1 MDSKLKNLRES
12 MNKTVLKEGV
22 MSDIEKRKIYRAALN
37 GKVRRRRNYFAPVLS
52 AIVLTGLF
60 LTLGSFTYL
69 NLFVSNKN
77 SDNSLQLQ
85 NSSVLEKEDDEQI
98 SVTPKATEDEDVVQN
113 TDENLINNQPGYP
126 HIVLNDYYY
135 KKTSEVIQPEDLGE
149 QIAEV
154 KRIGTWEI
162 KKSGDSNYI
171 APGPIYS
178 VKGRSS
184 DEYIVGKGGIFE
196 DGVNKSAYI
205 VFKKEEPVQQVDHDK
220 ILNTKGDIEEALIA
234 VDNIKRK
241 MENFYQLNNTDRVE
255 LNYVSY
261 LPKNGPGAE
270 LGYNILETDKV
281 VNKETIQRM
290 LFIKEYEK
298 QLQPTG
304 SRFNPYMWITVSNG
318 DGQTATRQ
326 KQEVPPPVLIETFEM
341 NGILWS
347 HYTDQ
352 VRNDIVLR
360 GEKDDM
366 YYEVTNQGDFSLEKL
381 KELLAYF
388 TED

>member
-1 MDSKLKNLRES
+1 
-12 MNKTVLKEGV
+12 
-22 MSDIEKRKIYRAALN
+22 
-37 GKVRRRRNYFAPVLS
+37 
-52 AIVLTGLF
+52 
-60 LTLGSFTYL
+60 
-69 NLFVSNKN
+69 
-77 SDNSLQLQ
+77 
-85 NSSVLEKEDDEQI
+85 
-98 SVTPKATEDEDVVQN
+98 
-113 TDENLINNQPGYP
+113 
-126 HIVLNDYYY
+126 
-135 KKTSEVIQPEDLGE
+135 
-149 QIAEV
+149 
-154 KRIGTWEI
+154 
-162 KKSGDSNYI
+162 
-171 APGPIYS
+171 
-178 VKGRSS
+178 
-184 DEYIVGKGGIFE
+184 
-196 DGVNKSAYI
+196 
-205 VFKKEEPVQQVDHDK
+205 
-220 ILNTKGDIEEALIA
+220 
-234 VDNIKRK
+234 
-241 MENFYQLNNTDRVE
+241 
-255 LNYVSY
+255 
-261 LPKNGPGAE
+261 